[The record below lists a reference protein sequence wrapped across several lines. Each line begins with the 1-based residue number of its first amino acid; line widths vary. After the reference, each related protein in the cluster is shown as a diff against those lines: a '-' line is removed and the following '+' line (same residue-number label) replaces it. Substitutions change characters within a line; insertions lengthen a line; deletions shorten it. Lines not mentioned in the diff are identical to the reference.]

1 MSDPITA
8 MAVGAA
14 IGGGT
19 SLARGKSFGSA
30 LQSAALGG
38 ALGGGGSALGG
49 LMSGAG
55 AGVGTTAGTLGQGAG
70 SGLIGGANLTGAGI
84 ASGAGAGA
92 GASSGLGSFLSNI
105 KGIETAP
112 VNFGTG
118 GYASGIGGQAVGN
131 MGTLPGQSLD
141 EILNLNIPKQNLA
154 DITSPEAI
162 ANNAFSNSKFQPSG
176 LFEPSSF
183 RNLDTGTSVGSPF
196 STEAFASNP
205 LMSQQIANN
214 AGQVASTSFLDKLGL
229 NNLSTMDKINVGK
242 TALDVGFPNQAQQ
255 MIQPEVRPVI
265 RGNPDMVSTSL
276 YNVAPNVGMQEGN
289 ELGLPNLLSRMPLT
303 EEELLR
309 LQQQLQT
316 TGYRGR

>member
-19 SLARGKSFGSA
+19 SLARGKGFGSA

-55 AGVGTTAGTLGQGAG
+55 AAA
-70 SGLIGGANLTGAGI
+70 GGA
-84 ASGAGAGA
+84 SG
-92 GASSGLGSFLSNI
+92 SSGLLS
-105 KGIETAP
+105 GLQGVATTP
-112 VNFGTG
+112 VSFGTG
-118 GYASGIGGQAVGN
+118 GFASGIGGQVIPNVAANVAPVIGTAAQTATQNFIPQNLVGN
-131 MGTLPGQSLD
+131 ATGSNVSNFVENTPFMPGASQAVTSAPNFTP
-141 EILNLNIPKQNLA
+141 ILGRSAGYTGGGQG
-154 DITSPEAI
+154 
-162 ANNAFSNSKFQPSG
+162 SG
-176 LFEPSSF
+176 GFFGGIQDMFGGL
-183 RNLDTGTSVGSPF
+183 
-196 STEAFASNP
+196 
-205 LMSQQIANN
+205 
-214 AGQVASTSFLDKLGL
+214 STSDKLGIGLKGVDLL
-229 NNLSTMDKINVGK
+229 NQ
-242 TALDVGFPNQAQQ
+242 PQQQ
-255 MIQPEVRPVI
+255 MPPPQVMPIRP
-265 RGNPDMVSTSL
+265 GNPEMVSTPL

-289 ELGLPNLLSRMPLT
+289 DMGLPNLLSRMPLS

>member
-84 ASGAGAGA
+84 ASGAGTGA
-92 GASSGLGSFLSNI
+92 TSGLGSFLSNI

-112 VNFGTG
+112 VSMGTG
-118 GYASGIGGQAVGN
+118 GYASGIGGQAIGN

-154 DITSPEAI
+154 DLTSPEAI

-183 RNLDTGTSVGSPF
+183 RNLDTGTSVSAPF
-196 STEAFASNP
+196 STEAFTNNP
-205 LMSQQIANN
+205 LMAQQMINN
-214 AGQVASTSFLDKLGL
+214 AGQTASTSFLDKLGL
-229 NNLSTMDKINVGK
+229 SNLSTMDKIGLGK
-242 TALDVGFPNQAQQ
+242 MGLDAGFPSQPQQ
-255 MIQPEVRPVI
+255 MIQPETRPVI

-309 LQQQLQT
+309 LQQQMQT
-316 TGYRGR
+316 TGFRGR

>member
-30 LQSAALGG
+30 LQNAAIGG

-49 LMSGAG
+49 LMGGAG
-55 AGVGTTAGTLGQGAG
+55 AGAGTTAGTLGQGAG
-70 SGLIGGANLTGAGI
+70 TGLIGGANLTGAGI
-84 ASGAGAGA
+84 ASGAGTGA
-92 GASSGLGSFLSNI
+92 TSGLGGFLSNI

-154 DITSPEAI
+154 NINSPEAV
-162 ANNAFSNSKFQPSG
+162 ANSAFPKFQSSG

-183 RNLDTGTSVGSPF
+183 RNLDTGTSIGAPF
-196 STEAFASNP
+196 STEAFTSNP

-229 NNLSTMDKINVGK
+229 NNLSTMDKVNIGK
-242 TALDVGFPNQAQQ
+242 TALDVGFPNQPQQ
-255 MIQPEVRPVI
+255 MIQPETRPVI
-265 RGNPDMVSTSL
+265 RGNPDMVSTPL
-276 YNVAPNVGMQEGN
+276 YNVGPNVGMQEGN

-309 LQQQLQT
+309 LQQQMQT
-316 TGYRGR
+316 TGFRGR

>member
-19 SLARGKSFGSA
+19 SLARGKGFGSA

-55 AGVGTTAGTLGQGAG
+55 AAAGGASGG
-70 SGLIGGANLTGAGI
+70 SGLL
-84 ASGAGAGA
+84 
-92 GASSGLGSFLSNI
+92 SGLQGVA
-105 KGIETAP
+105 TTP
-112 VNFGTG
+112 VSFGTG
-118 GYASGIGGQAVGN
+118 GFASGIGGQVIPNVAANVAPVIGTAAQTATQNFIPQHLVGN
-131 MGTLPGQSLD
+131 STGMANYVPGGPFNPGDVSNFV
-141 EILNLNIPKQNLA
+141 ENTPFMPGA
-154 DITSPEAI
+154 SRAVTSAPNFTPVLGRSAGYTGGG
-162 ANNAFSNSKFQPSG
+162 QGSG
-176 LFEPSSF
+176 GFFGGIQDMFGGL
-183 RNLDTGTSVGSPF
+183 
-196 STEAFASNP
+196 
-205 LMSQQIANN
+205 
-214 AGQVASTSFLDKLGL
+214 STSDKVGIGL
-229 NNLSTMDKINVGK
+229 KATDLAMR
-242 TALDVGFPNQAQQ
+242 
-255 MIQPEVRPVI
+255 PEERMPPPQVNPVI
-265 RGNPDMVSTSL
+265 PGNPALVSTST

-289 ELGLPNLLSRMPLT
+289 DMGLPNLLSRMPLT